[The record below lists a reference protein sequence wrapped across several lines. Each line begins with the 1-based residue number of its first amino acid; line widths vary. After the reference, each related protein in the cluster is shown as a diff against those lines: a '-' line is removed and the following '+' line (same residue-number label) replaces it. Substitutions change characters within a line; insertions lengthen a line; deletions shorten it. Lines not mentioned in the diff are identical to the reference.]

1 MNKNLNN
8 IFVNKNH
15 RREKNYSKYLSDI
28 IFRYIYII
36 YILISDI
43 LYYFLTY
50 GNENGMNIDDISSCY
65 TSRKKKEEETIF
77 L

>member
-28 IFRYIYII
+28 IFRYIYILYI

-65 TSRKKKEEETIF
+65 TSRKKRRNIF

>member
-65 TSRKKKEEETIF
+65 TSRKKRRNIF